1 MRKAKKILLVSLIL
15 LSFMF
20 ILKIPAVTNIS
31 NAATETTRKS
41 IKNSD
46 ITVTINTNDKKY
58 TGKKITTSVKLYNG
72 TKKLKINKDYTTTYE
87 NNKYI
92 GKATVIV
99 KGIGKYKGTIK
110 KKFYIKPKTPELYTV
125 KVYKYSG
132 AKIHW
137 KKDKKVD
144 GYKIY
149 MRTGKDGEYKKI
161 ATITDNSVTRYIKMD
176 LDQDTYY
183 YFKVVS
189 YKVVNGK
196 TIYSKHSNRI
206 RKELPSRLLAET
218 TLTSPTSG
226 ASRNTNLRLASRAV
240 NGTVLKPGER
250 FVWSRVVGEATKAK
264 GYKDAIVFAN
274 KQKKLGTGGG
284 VCQVSSTLFQT
295 ARKCKLKI
303 IERHPHSLPVSY
315 TTKGNDATVSYGVQN
330 LIFQNNKSYS
340 IRIEAFSNGGSTTC
354 KMYRM

>member
-1 MRKAKKILLVSLIL
+1 MKKTKRILLISLIL

-20 ILKIPAVTNIS
+20 VLKIPVITNIS
-31 NAATETTRKS
+31 NAATQTERKS
-41 IKNSD
+41 IRNSD
-46 ITVTINTNDKKY
+46 ITVTINTNDKEY
-58 TGKKITTSVKLYNG
+58 TGSKIRTSVKLYDG
-72 TKKLKINKDYTTTYE
+72 TKKLKINKDYKVTYE
-87 NNKYI
+87 NNKNI
-92 GKATVIV
+92 GKAKVTV
-99 KGIGKYKGTIK
+99 KGIGKYKGKIT
-110 KKFYIKPKTPELYTV
+110 KKFYIKPKTPTLYTV
-125 KVYKYSG
+125 KVYKYDG

-161 ATITDNSVTRYIKMD
+161 ATITDKNTTRFIKTG
-176 LDQDTYY
+176 LDADTYY

-189 YKVVNGK
+189 YKEVNGK
-196 TIYSKHSNRI
+196 TIYSKHSNKI
-206 RKELPSRLLAET
+206 KKDLPSKLLSEV

-240 NGTVLKPGER
+240 NGTVLKPGQR
-250 FVWSRVVGEATKAK
+250 FVWSQVVGEATKAK

-295 ARKCKLKI
+295 ARNCKLKI

-330 LIFQNNKSYS
+330 LIFQNNKPYS
-340 IRIEAFSNGGSTTC
+340 IRIEMFSNGGSTTC